1 MVNLTAV
8 NTVSSFDLVFRTC
21 LARRSAA
28 SVLRDDALW
37 LGVAVGMIR
46 TVVMVMIMAGM
57 VAMGVAHRRRRR
69 LIEQLGE
76 AELTEMIG

>member
-8 NTVSSFDLVFRTC
+8 NTVPSFDLVFRTC
-21 LARRSAA
+21 LARRSAT
-28 SVLRDDALW
+28 SVLRDEALW
-37 LGVAVGMIR
+37 MGVAVGMIL
-46 TVVMVMIMAGM
+46 TVVMVMMRAGI
-57 VAMGVAHRRRRR
+57 VATGLAHRARRR